1 MRESVRQ
8 NKLILSIHAVEEM
21 DADDLLK
28 ADIVNCILNG
38 GIATRQWDDDFQ
50 EWKYLVDGET
60 LGGFDLEVVAKLKR
74 DNTVVI
80 TAYLL

>member
-1 MRESVRQ
+1 
-8 NKLILSIHAVEEM
+8 M
-21 DADDLLK
+21 DADGLLK
-28 ADIVNCILNG
+28 VDVMNCILYG
-38 GIATRQWDDDFQ
+38 EIVTRQWDDDFQ

-60 LGGFDLEVVAKLKR
+60 IEGFEFEIVAKLKR

>member
-1 MRESVRQ
+1 MG
-8 NKLILSIHAVEEM
+8 N
-21 DADDLLK
+21 
-28 ADIVNCILNG
+28 
-38 GIATRQWDDDFQ
+38 DFQ

-60 LGGFDLEVVAKLKR
+60 LNGFDLEVVVKLKR